1 MPGKRPTPARSVPAG
16 NRTNDVPGIEH
27 GDLSNMK
34 LLNVCFIALAFLVF
48 SAEPAFAQ
56 DTHGGG
62 MPKAVGA
69 GLGCGITILGLGLG
83 LGRVGGSALE
93 SMARQPEVSDK
104 VVTNMLIIAALVEG
118 AAVISLVFCFLTL
131 LIG

>member
-1 MPGKRPTPARSVPAG
+1 
-16 NRTNDVPGIEH
+16 
-27 GDLSNMK
+27 MK
-34 LLNVCFIALAFLVF
+34 LLNVCFIALAFLVC
-48 SAEPAFAQ
+48 SAEPTFAQ
-56 DTHGGG
+56 DTHAAGG

-69 GLGCGITILGLGLG
+69 GLGCGLTILGLGLG

-104 VVTNMLIIAALVEG
+104 IVANMLIVAALVEG